1 MCDCLLL
8 VLTREED
15 GRWSWVPVRQ
25 EEEDPK
31 ADLRSLEGGALFQW
45 HLPTLFRRTP
55 AAHVTVSVFCQ
66 LAGKALE
73 CVSPLWD
80 QPALA
85 WALARGPAL
94 RPGCPQG
101 VERRPSGP
109 RRRVG
114 WQSSRAW
121 PPSLCVFPPA
131 PPIPHPPPRF
141 QSKVS
146 YILIFVYL
154 QSVICGIYSVVNSP
168 PSDRVPFFWAA
179 FLGVI

>member
-1 MCDCLLL
+1 MAVHSVQGSYGKMCDCLLL

-101 VERRPSGP
+101 AERRPSGP

-131 PPIPHPPPRF
+131 PPIPHPTPFPIE
-141 QSKVS
+141 SLPHS
-146 YILIFVYL
+146 YFCLLTECDLWHLFG
-154 QSVICGIYSVVNSP
+154 CE
-168 PSDRVPFFWAA
+168 
-179 FLGVI
+179 